1 MALTKITK
9 AMMGDNNTD
18 SDSYV
23 DGSIDEAHLSD
34 NAVSLAK
41 MAGGTDGQII
51 TYDASGNPTAVG
63 PGTDGQVLT
72 STGAGSPPAF
82 EANAGGFKF
91 LAYTSG
97 SDVSAIEFDAS
108 DGIDNTTYAGY
119 FFNITRMFPHTN
131 GRVGMRVSDDDGST
145 WKTSGYKMHLHSIDM
160 DGLEQVGCSTSENTI
175 RLCTNSNG
183 NSAGFFSNCQIY
195 FPVETLSFE
204 YGFANIQGS
213 WREDSSSYDAYSC
226 YGGGSYAAGSAAG
239 GWDAFQFLSESG
251 NITGKI
257 TMYGLVKA

>member
-1 MALTKITK
+1 MPQIDIDGANSKISADTIRGQSGTTVTVQSGHNLAGSGSGLTALNGSNISTGTVADARISALT
-9 AMMGDNNTD
+9 
-18 SDSYV
+18 
-23 DGSIDEAHLSD
+23 
-34 NAVSLAK
+34 
-41 MAGGTDGQII
+41 
-51 TYDASGNPTAVG
+51 ASK
-63 PGTDGQVLT
+63 L
-72 STGAGSPPAF
+72 TGALPAISG
-82 EANAGGFKF
+82 ASLTNLPAGGGFKF
-91 LAYTSG
+91 LAHTSG
-97 SDVSAIEFDAS
+97 SNVSAIEFDAS

-226 YGGGSYAAGSAAG
+226 YGGGSYAGGSAAG

>member
-1 MALTKITK
+1 MAYIGTTKHLP
-9 AMMGDNNTD
+9 
-18 SDSYV
+18 
-23 DGSIDEAHLSD
+23 EA
-34 NAVSLAK
+34 
-41 MAGGTDGQII
+41 G
-51 TYDASGNPTAVG
+51 
-63 PGTDGQVLT
+63 
-72 STGAGSPPAF
+72 
-82 EANAGGFKF
+82 GGFKF
-91 LAYTSG
+91 LAPTRVLHTTGDSA
-97 SDVSAIEFDAS
+97 VAAIEFDAS

-119 FFNITRMFPHTN
+119 LFHCTRIFPGSN
-131 GRVGMRVSDDDGST
+131 GRVGMRVSDDNGSS
-145 WKTSGYKMHLHSIDM
+145 WKASGYKCHLHSIDE
-160 DGLEQVGCSTSENTI
+160 DGLQQVGTSSSENTI
-175 RLCTNSNG
+175 RFCTNSNG
-183 NSAGFFSNCQIY
+183 NGAGYFGHCQIY